1 MSERK
6 SLLPAINTGSSIF
19 KLLVVGDSG
28 VGKSSF
34 LSRYFKSTFKQ
45 DLRTTV
51 GVDYDICD
59 IEINGKKVTLQVW
72 DTAGQERF
80 RAITRSFY
88 RHAQGIFLVYDC
100 CDIASLENAKNMWL
114 PDIRR
119 YADANAKVVL
129 IGNKMDSVGI
139 ARQEGVDTEAIR
151 AQAQAFAKQ
160 HGIRFLETSAKDN
173 NHIDTAFLSIA
184 HDLIDQDSN
193 ELVVPTNG
201 KTEIVHVDHTVED
214 ERPRSAFAK
223 LCDFFKPNRSKRK
236 IRRRYT
242 LSRR

>member
-1 MSERK
+1 MSK
-6 SLLPAINTGSSIF
+6 INSLRVPLNIDSNIF

-28 VGKSSF
+28 VGKSSV
-34 LSRYFKSTFKQ
+34 LSRYFKSTFSQ

-100 CDIASLENAKNMWL
+100 CNIESLENAKNMWL

-119 YADANAKVVL
+119 YADANANVML
-129 IGNKMDSVGI
+129 IGNKMDSIVS
-139 ARQEGVDTEAIR
+139 ARQEGVDTETIR
-151 AQAQAFAKQ
+151 TQAQAFAKQ
-160 HGIRFLETSAKDN
+160 QRLRFVETSAKDN
-173 NHIDTAFLSIA
+173 KHIDTAFLSIA
-184 HDLIDQDSN
+184 HELTEQYSN
-193 ELVVPTNG
+193 HQVASPRNG
-201 KTEIVHVDHTVED
+201 KTDIVNVVEEE
-214 ERPRSAFAK
+214 ERPRSALAK
-223 LCDFFKPNRSKRK
+223 LCDLFKPKRSKRK
-236 IRRRYT
+236 TRRRYT
-242 LSRR
+242 VIR

>member
-1 MSERK
+1 MSATN
-6 SLLPAINTGSSIF
+6 SLNTGSTNIF

-45 DLRTTV
+45 DLPTTV
-51 GVDYDICD
+51 GVDHDICD
-59 IEINGKKVTLQVW
+59 IEINGKKITLQVW

-100 CDIASLENAKNMWL
+100 CDIESLENAQNMWL

-119 YADANAKVVL
+119 YADENAKVML
-129 IGNKMDSVGI
+129 IGNKMDSVVV

-160 HGIRFLETSAKDN
+160 HRIRFIETSAKDD

-184 HDLIDQDSN
+184 HEVIEQYLN
-193 ELVVPTNG
+193 EQVVPTND
-201 KTEIVHVDHTVED
+201 TNEIVHVAHTEENED
-214 ERPRSAFAK
+214 RPRSAFAK
-223 LCDFFKPNRSKRK
+223 LCDFFKPNRAKRK

-242 LSRR
+242 LTRR